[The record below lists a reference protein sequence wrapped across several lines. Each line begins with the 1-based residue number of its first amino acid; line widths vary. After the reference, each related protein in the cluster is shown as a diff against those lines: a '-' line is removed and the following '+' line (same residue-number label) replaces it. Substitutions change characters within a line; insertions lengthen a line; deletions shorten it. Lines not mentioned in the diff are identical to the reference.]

1 MSEMDPRDPG
11 TLYAEGP
18 VAAEPP
24 DDDLPTTSPLRDSGG
39 TGPGPDD
46 LDRLEWY
53 IEDAMERVP
62 VPMQY
67 LCRYKGAARLVMP
80 RAMVHLDTIRVG
92 IRGFLR
98 PTRCCVP

>member
-1 MSEMDPRDPG
+1 MICPLPYPEHGYRTSEPAP
-11 TLYAEGP
+11 
-18 VAAEPP
+18 
-24 DDDLPTTSPLRDSGG
+24 
-39 TGPGPDD
+39 
-46 LDRLEWY
+46 
-53 IEDAMERVP
+53 AMERVP